1 LIKVIL
7 FLKNYSIFGSDFY
20 IFSVIKLK
28 GIVVEIENL
37 FIEPTAKTPQ
47 IDLNHLTGIFS
58 WNSIPENA
66 AKLYENVL
74 KWVQDY
80 IVSPKHTTNLRINL
94 EYFNTSSTIWISK
107 IVRTLCSMKEIE
119 HTVMIHLY
127 FDIEDFDNMDDED
140 HKDALS
146 PIIDMVGSP
155 TISVGIKIYGTDEK
169 GKILKESI
177 VLI

>member
-1 LIKVIL
+1 
-7 FLKNYSIFGSDFY
+7 
-20 IFSVIKLK
+20 
-28 GIVVEIENL
+28 VEIENL

-47 IDLNHLTGIFS
+47 IDLNHLTGELIFS
-58 WNSIPENA
+58 GKSIPENA

-74 KWVQDY
+74 KWVQEY
-80 IVSPKHTTNLRINL
+80 IQNPKRTTNLRINL

-107 IVRTLCSMKEIE
+107 IVRALCSMKEVE

-155 TISVGIKIYGTDEK
+155 VISVGIKIYGTDEQ
-169 GKILKESI
+169 GKIIKESI

>member
-1 LIKVIL
+1 
-7 FLKNYSIFGSDFY
+7 
-20 IFSVIKLK
+20 
-28 GIVVEIENL
+28 VEIENL

-47 IDLNHLTGIFS
+47 IDLNHLTGELIFS
-58 WNSIPENA
+58 GKSIPENA

-80 IVSPKHTTNLRINL
+80 IVNPKHTTNLRINL
-94 EYFNTSSTIWISK
+94 EYFNTSSHIWIAK
-107 IVRTLCSMKEIE
+107 IVRSLCSMKDVEN
-119 HTVMIHLY
+119 TVMIHLY
-127 FDIEDFDNMDDED
+127 FDIDDFDNMDDED

-155 TISVGIKIYGTDEK
+155 TISVGIKIYGTDEQ